1 MGLKVKVDELEVAL
15 NETSGESSTLSI
27 DLAGFKSKLAM
38 VEEALEQA
46 RTQSSEY
53 EGELAR
59 AREALENE
67 ANEKRSMEEKFSKM
81 CEELSQQGMQAS
93 QEAGRLERELAYARE
108 ALENEANEKRLHGG
122 EVFED
127 VRGAV
132 SAGHAGVAG
141 S

>member
-1 MGLKVKVDELEVAL
+1 MCEELSQQSMQASQEVDRLQGELQAAQAAL
-15 NETSGESSTLSI
+15 DSASGESSTLSI
-27 DLAGFKSKLAM
+27 DLAGFKSKLEA

-67 ANEKRSMEEKFSKM
+67 V
-81 CEELSQQGMQAS
+81 
-93 QEAGRLERELAYARE
+93 
-108 ALENEANEKRLHGG
+108 NEKRLHGG
-122 EVFED
+122 EVLED

-132 SAGHAGVAG
+132 SAEHASVAG

>member
-67 ANEKRSMEEKFSKM
+67 V
-81 CEELSQQGMQAS
+81 
-93 QEAGRLERELAYARE
+93 
-108 ALENEANEKRLHGG
+108 NEKRLHGG
-122 EVFED
+122 EVLED

-132 SAGHAGVAG
+132 SAEHASVAG
-141 S
+141 SRTPRARARLRS